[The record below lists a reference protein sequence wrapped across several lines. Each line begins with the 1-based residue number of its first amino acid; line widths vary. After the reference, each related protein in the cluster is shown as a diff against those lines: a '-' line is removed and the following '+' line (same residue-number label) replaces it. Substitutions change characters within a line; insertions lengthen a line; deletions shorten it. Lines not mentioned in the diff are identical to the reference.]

1 MLEYL
6 VTQWQRA
13 TASVLRIE
21 IEPENEEE

>member
-13 TASVLRIE
+13 TATVLRIE
-21 IEPENEEE
+21 IEPESEED